1 MWKRMK
7 ICVVRNLFEFKNL
20 IGKNTIH
27 MKSMIELKYF
37 SQLTVANRFLFYK
50 ITIVHLFFSCLVIYD
65 DDLTDILFN
74 VFIKLF
80 QEKTKLHSI
89 YITIEKRINFYLET
103 LSVQCPAYEYFL
115 EKLDQL
121 KSILPMLNME
131 SIDTD
136 QNSVRQCT
144 SIYERTKELV
154 K

>member
-1 MWKRMK
+1 METNENMCRKESIRIQKLDWKEYDSHEIDDR
-7 ICVVRNLFEFKNL
+7 IEILL
-20 IGKNTIH
+20 AADGS
-27 MKSMIELKYF
+27 KSI
-37 SQLTVANRFLFYK
+37 SFLQNHYRSS
-50 ITIVHLFFSCLVIYD
+50 FFSCLVIYD